1 MEQLIFVGIVV
12 LFSILE
18 AVGRKKKARGGEA
31 EEVPPAPLPAPRGE
45 GRAPGGP
52 RTSVPGPESYDDD
65 VVGRG
70 ASSGGPQRPG
80 QGGDSSEGLIPANV
94 WEEIA
99 ALARG
104 EVPQTPRPEPSARPA
119 PTPQPTPRLETTPS
133 TKPAPSAKPAP
144 ATTAGRA
151 PHRAPPLPKGREARA
166 QARARPEPSA
176 PSSIRGRP
184 ASVPARPPDL
194 ALEELRPDHPLHG
207 THAGLGV
214 PGRDRRT
221 DFPGDTSARRWEDLA
236 AIRSLLVSGNTASL
250 RKAIILGEILGPPS
264 SMKEQE

>member
-1 MEQLIFVGIVV
+1 MEQLIFVGIIV

-18 AVGRKKKARGGEA
+18 AAGRKKKARGGEA
-31 EEVPPAPLPAPRGE
+31 EEMPPAPLPAPRGE

-52 RTSVPGPESYDDD
+52 RTSVPGPASYDDD
-65 VVGRG
+65 VVGTGTATGG
-70 ASSGGPQRPG
+70 AQRPAQDG
-80 QGGDSSEGLIPANV
+80 NSSEGLIPANV

-104 EVPQTPRPEPSARPA
+104 EVPQTPRPEPAARPA
-119 PTPQPTPRLETTPS
+119 PTPQPTPRPETT
-133 TKPAPSAKPAP
+133 P

-166 QARARPEPSA
+166 QARARPEPSV

-214 PGRDRRT
+214 PGRDRLT
-221 DFPGDTSARRWEDLA
+221 DFPGDTSARRREDLA

-250 RKAIILGEILGPPS
+250 RKAIILGEILRPPS
-264 SMKEQE
+264 SMEEQE